1 MFSKPS
7 SAGAKLR
14 AHTGWLTRIKGKQA
28 TRWTTV
34 MALFVVVYY
43 VPDLS
48 SPVTVVTSV
57 IVGQRTR

>member
-7 SAGAKLR
+7 SAGTKLR
-14 AHTGWLTRIKGKQA
+14 AHTAWLTRFKGKRA
-28 TRWTTV
+28 TRWATV
-34 MALFVVVYY
+34 MVLFVIVYY